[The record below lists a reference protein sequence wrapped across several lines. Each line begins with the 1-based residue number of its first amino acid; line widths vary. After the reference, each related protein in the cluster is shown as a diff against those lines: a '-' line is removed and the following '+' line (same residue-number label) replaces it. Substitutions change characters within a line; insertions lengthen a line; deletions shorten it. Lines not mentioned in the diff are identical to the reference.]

1 MNFFIREPIQY
12 LRMTLEI
19 DRERFLIDGAH
30 PTTQFNEIYK
40 HRLIQLEPYILPTL
54 PPPQCKHINELIP
67 DHDCSIIG
75 VIYKELATRKDV
87 LKEYTEIGLDSQV
100 EELASSE
107 QDTIYVE
114 DTTGRLLLED
124 IDPQT
129 FPTGVIVGLFGHSEV
144 AKFHVVSIHHPDIP
158 PSRPLPE
165 ITNPPNTILFVS
177 DLSCDSKENSKSLLQ
192 LAKDCVK
199 YPLLVL
205 LGNNFQEP
213 QQTQS
218 DDSYSFRKKLSSIP
232 NMPITKLNGFL
243 NTSRNKSNGKTILMP
258 GSNDPCTIRLPQLPY
273 HRCLVN
279 QENVELVTNPASFT
293 YQGVNFLC
301 GSGESPVDV
310 SKTTNLSFHDAQKA
324 LLHWGHYAPTA
335 PDHLPCVPLEQK
347 DLMVIEEMPN
357 VFVCG
362 LADEFQV
369 SQVKETIVVSVPS
382 FIKTKSA
389 VLFNMETREFTLQQ
403 YQ

>member
-1 MNFFIREPIQY
+1 
-12 LRMTLEI
+12 
-19 DRERFLIDGAH
+19 
-30 PTTQFNEIYK
+30 
-40 HRLIQLEPYILPTL
+40 
-54 PPPQCKHINELIP
+54 
-67 DHDCSIIG
+67 
-75 VIYKELATRKDV
+75 
-87 LKEYTEIGLDSQV
+87 
-100 EELASSE
+100 
-107 QDTIYVE
+107 
-114 DTTGRLLLED
+114 
-124 IDPQT
+124 
-129 FPTGVIVGLFGHSEV
+129 
-144 AKFHVVSIHHPDIP
+144 
-158 PSRPLPE
+158 
-165 ITNPPNTILFVS
+165 
-177 DLSCDSKENSKSLLQ
+177 
-192 LAKDCVK
+192 
-199 YPLLVL
+199 
-205 LGNNFQEP
+205 
-213 QQTQS
+213 
-218 DDSYSFRKKLSSIP
+218 
-232 NMPITKLNGFL
+232 MPITKLNGFL

-279 QENVELVTNPASFT
+279 QENVELVTNPASIT